1 MQKTQITEVTAVKT
15 DNNKKSQKEIL
26 YIAYGSNLNLAQMA
40 GRCPTAEVVGKAMLR
55 GWRLA
60 FRSVATIERCA
71 GYNVPVLVWKLQ
83 PQDEHALDRYEGWP
97 HLYYKETLKIS
108 LGGKRRTAMVY
119 IMNGNSHPYSPPA
132 RSYMRTILSGYES
145 AGFDPGILYQ
155 AAGEALTAGLT
166 FPGMDKAES
175 REGGV
180 GR

>member
-60 FRSVATIERCA
+60 FRSVATIERRI
-71 GYNVPVLVWKLQ
+71 GYTVPVLVWKLR
-83 PQDEHALDRYEGWP
+83 PEDETALDRYEGWP
-97 HLYYKETLKIS
+97 NLYYKENLKVTLD
-108 LGGKRRTAMVY
+108 GKRRTAMVY

-145 AGFDPGILYQ
+145 AGFDPGILYR
-155 AAGEALTAGLT
+155 AAGESITAGIACPDLDRGKT
-166 FPGMDKAES
+166 SKE
-175 REGGV
+175 V
-180 GR
+180 

>member
-1 MQKTQITEVTAVKT
+1 MKT

-40 GRCPTAEVVGKAMLR
+40 GRCPTAEVVGKAVLR

-60 FRSVATIERCA
+60 FRGVATIERRI
-71 GYNVPVLVWKLQ
+71 GYTVPVLVWKLQ
-83 PQDEHALDRYEGWP
+83 PEDEQSLDPYEGWP
-97 HLYYKETLKIS
+97 NLYYKENLKVTLD
-108 LGGKRRTAMVY
+108 GKRRTAMVY

-145 AGFDPGILYQ
+145 AGFDPGILYR
-155 AAGEALTAGLT
+155 AAGESITAGDI
-166 FPGMDKAES
+166 FPDMGKEKH
-175 REGGV
+175 RKGGA

>member
-40 GRCPTAEVVGKAMLR
+40 GRCPTAEVVGKTILR

-60 FRSVATIERCA
+60 FRSVATIERRI
-71 GYNVPVLVWKLQ
+71 GYSVPVLVWKLQ
-83 PQDEHALDRYEGWP
+83 LEDEQSLDRYEGWP
-97 HLYYKETLKIS
+97 HLYRKEILKVAID
-108 LGGKRRTAMVY
+108 GRRRNAMVY

-132 RSYMRTILSGYES
+132 RSYMRTILEGYES
-145 AGFDPGILYQ
+145 AGFDPGILYR
-155 AAGEALTAGLT
+155 AAGESITAGDI
-166 FPGMDKAES
+166 FPDMGKEKH
-175 REGGV
+175 RKGGA

>member
-15 DNNKKSQKEIL
+15 DNNKKRQKEIL

-60 FRSVATIERCA
+60 FRSVATIERRI
-71 GYNVPVLVWKLQ
+71 GYTVPVLVWKLR
-83 PQDEHALDRYEGWP
+83 PEDETALDRYEGWP
-97 HLYYKETLKIS
+97 NLYYKENLKVTLD
-108 LGGKRRTAMVY
+108 GKRRTAMVY

-145 AGFDPGILYQ
+145 AGFDPGILYR
-155 AAGEALTAGLT
+155 AAGESITAGIACPDLDRGKT
-166 FPGMDKAES
+166 SKE
-175 REGGV
+175 V
-180 GR
+180 